1 MTRLFFNQLQ
11 SVKASKAKVILDY
24 TLQLNCQRFD
34 SFETVCKLV
43 DLWSVHVPR
52 IKAKTF
58 WVRVQ
63 DYYIISLVTTKLSSW
78 SVFGNHKF
86 PSVFML
92 PAICQKWKLYRN
104 GWKTKTAETEN
115 DLWYLIRSIT
125 NKNETFL
132 AKLQTNM
139 KLYGSFETENNRSV
153 KVQL

>member
-1 MTRLFFNQLQ
+1 MFSCLKLKHDCRGRRAFFFNQLQ
-11 SVKASKAKVILDY
+11 SVKSSKSKVILDY

-58 WVRVQ
+58 WVRGQ

-92 PAICQKWKLYRN
+92 LAILSEMKIVQKWLKKRKPKRL
-104 GWKTKTAETEN
+104 KTIF
-115 DLWYLIRSIT
+115 DIWYG
-125 NKNETFL
+125 
-132 AKLQTNM
+132 Q
-139 KLYGSFETENNRSV
+139 
-153 KVQL
+153 